1 MTEYESWKRS
11 IKKRSIYEAAKRV
24 ECSGEAITCIS
35 IRDELNKFKTN
46 VYNLNAKQIS
56 GIVKTI
62 PVMRIVGKVKLGHR
76 EYVTFDFKKE
86 WE

>member
-46 VYNLNAKQIS
+46 VYNLNARQIV
-56 GIVKTI
+56 GIAKTI
-62 PVMRIVGKVKLGHR
+62 PVLFINGTTKVGKR
-76 EYVTFDFKKE
+76 EYSTFGFKKE
-86 WE
+86 YE